1 MTQPEPNKQDAS
13 SQADSSEYINRTE
26 SRIEPDQLACSQ
38 GQVADITGSG
48 MRLIFPKGQLPE
60 VGEVQSYTFSD
71 GTDSIEV
78 TGCVKWIRKGS
89 AFSRQA
95 QAGVEFVKLNPD
107 TRESLIRLAVQGKIR
122 DNRSRVVQI
131 EQADLYRILG
141 ITRYAS
147 ADQIDEAFN
156 ASCNRWNGED
166 AGDPNATQKLDEVY
180 KAYAVLSDPDKR
192 AQYDRRFADQHDRA
206 A

>member
-1 MTQPEPNKQDAS
+1 MTQPEPNQPNPS
-13 SQADSSEYINRTE
+13 SNADSCEYIHRTE
-26 SRIEPDQLACSQ
+26 PRIESEHIACSS

-48 MRLIFPKGQLPE
+48 MRLIFPKGQLPQ

-78 TGCVKWIRKGS
+78 TGCVKWVRKGS

-107 TRESLIRLAVQGKIR
+107 TRESLIRLAVRGKLKEP
-122 DNRSRVVQI
+122 RSRFVQI
-131 EQADLYRILG
+131 EQTDLYRILG
-141 ITRYAS
+141 VTRYAS
-147 ADQIDEAFN
+147 AEQIDEAFN

-166 AGDPNATQKLDEVY
+166 ADDPSATQKLDEVY

-192 AQYDRRFADQHDRA
+192 AQYDTRFADQHDRA